1 MGHDFCLKKRS
12 GEDEEVILLF
22 LNVSTRLMRIAFGFL
37 TNITTGGLRGLI
49 PMEDGYSF
57 AYGMGAVCMAF
68 AVTRQ
73 WHRDE
78 GIQVYS
84 V

>member
-1 MGHDFCLKKRS
+1 MAKVGRS
-12 GEDEEVILLF
+12 YVVVFECD
-22 LNVSTRLMRIAFGFL
+22 STQRLRIAFGFL

-68 AVTRQ
+68 AVTWQ
-73 WHRDE
+73 CHST
-78 GIQVYS
+78 GFSGSQVY
-84 V
+84 

>member
-1 MGHDFCLKKRS
+1 
-12 GEDEEVILLF
+12 
-22 LNVSTRLMRIAFGFL
+22 MRIAFGFL